1 MRVCLCFLGCDTE
14 KEIWRDK
21 NEWNDFVCETN
32 DELTKISH
40 TPEKTLV
47 DEAKGEMEKG
57 GGKRQVPCRA
67 VPCHTMPCRGI
78 LSRIKH
84 SKLSVKTFYLSKTN
98 IYIQNALTENKFF
111 SLVWFG
117 HCSTN
122 RHTQSECAHNILL
135 RSACSSRV
143 DGLMLTKV
151 FNIIQIERTKR
162 K

>member
-117 HCSTN
+117 LVIVVQTDTHRAS
-122 RHTQSECAHNILL
+122 
-135 RSACSSRV
+135 V
-143 DGLMLTKV
+143 LTIFYYDQLV
-151 FNIIQIERTKR
+151 VVELTG
-162 K
+162 

>member
-67 VPCHTMPCRGI
+67 MP
-78 LSRIKH
+78 
-84 SKLSVKTFYLSKTN
+84 YD
-98 IYIQNALTENKFF
+98 AMP
-111 SLVWFG
+111 
-117 HCSTN
+117 
-122 RHTQSECAHNILL
+122 RHFKSNQAFKIIGQNILFEQNKHL
-135 RSACSSRV
+135 YSKCSH
-143 DGLMLTKV
+143 
-151 FNIIQIERTKR
+151 R